1 MTFQATSI
9 TLKATATDQGVPPRS
24 GDVTVTISL
33 TTDSNVLPP
42 LWNPINPTY
51 TVKESEGV
59 NFVIATLTAQ
69 NRINVIQ
76 DPSLIFNMVVK
87 NNGQTELSDRTE
99 KFLIRSSADSV
110 NLTILEILDYET
122 QKSYTLNLRAAVS
135 NESYSDFV
143 WWFLSRVI
151 LRLCL
156 RVLS

>member
-1 MTFQATSI
+1 M
-9 TLKATATDQGVPPRS
+9 
-24 GDVTVTISL
+24 
-33 TTDSNVLPP
+33 
-42 LWNPINPTY
+42 
-51 TVKESEGV
+51 KESEGV

-99 KFLIRSSADSV
+99 KFLIRSSADTV

-135 NESYSDFV
+135 DKS
-143 WWFLSRVI
+143 
-151 LRLCL
+151 
-156 RVLS
+156 

>member
-1 MTFQATSI
+1 MTFQASSI
-9 TLKATATDQGVPPRS
+9 TLKARATDQGNPPRS

-42 LWNPINPTY
+42 LWSPINPTY

-69 NRINVIQ
+69 NRINIIQ

-99 KFLIRSSADSV
+99 KFLIRSSADTV

-135 NESYSDFV
+135 DKSE
-143 WWFLSRVI
+143 
-151 LRLCL
+151 C
-156 RVLS
+156 